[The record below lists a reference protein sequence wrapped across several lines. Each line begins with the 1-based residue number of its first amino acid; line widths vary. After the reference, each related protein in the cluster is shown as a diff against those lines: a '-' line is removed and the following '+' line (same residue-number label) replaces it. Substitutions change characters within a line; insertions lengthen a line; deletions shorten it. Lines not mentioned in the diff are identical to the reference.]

1 MFKTLTQRLSQAL
14 KRVRGK
20 GRITEAN
27 VQDVAREIRVA
38 LLEADVALSVAK
50 SLIERVRERALGKEV
65 EQSINPGQA
74 FIKIVHDEIVEILG
88 AEDEIIE
95 KRGMPTIVMVVG
107 LQGAGKTTTTAKL
120 ARHLS
125 ASSDDVL
132 LASMDVYRPAAQE
145 QLKILAQ
152 ELGMGFLEPKETDP
166 AGLASAAL
174 KEARL
179 RGSRWLFVDTA
190 GRLHVD
196 EGMMLEVKALH
207 EILDPSEIF
216 YVVDAMAGQD
226 AVNSVKAFNEML
238 PLTGVVITKT
248 DGDARGGVTLS
259 IREVTGLPV
268 KFIGTGEKLNALEKF
283 EPKRMASRILGMGDV
298 VGLVEDVERQ
308 IDEKAVKNVVGKL
321 KRGRAL
327 NLEDFKSQLEQVNSL
342 GSIESLLDK
351 IPGLPNIDKN
361 LGGIDKNSLRR
372 QIGIINSMT
381 PMERRKPDLINGS
394 RKRRIAFGSG
404 LPIQEV
410 SRLLKQYRQFAKMM
424 KRVSKGGIKS
434 LLGGLQTGSMPSSGG
449 RGSGRPRS

>member
-14 KRVRGK
+14 QRVRGK

-27 VQDVAREIRVA
+27 VMDVAREIRVA

-50 SLIERVRERALGKEV
+50 SLIERVRKRALGKEV

-74 FIKIVHDEIVEILG
+74 FIKIVHDEIVDVLG
-88 AEDEIIE
+88 GENAPIK
-95 KRGMPTIVMVVG
+95 KRDWLTIVMVVG

-125 ASSDDVL
+125 ASANEVL
-132 LASMDVYRPAAQE
+132 LASMDVYRPAAQD
-145 QLKILAQ
+145 QLKTLSQDI
-152 ELGMGFLEPKETDP
+152 GVHFLESNESDP
-166 AGLASAAL
+166 AALASAAL
-174 KEARL
+174 KEAEL
-179 RGSRWLFVDTA
+179 LGSRWLFVDTA
-190 GRLHVD
+190 GRMHVD
-196 EGMMLEVKALH
+196 EAMMSEIKVLQ
-207 EILDPSEIF
+207 EILNPAEIF

-226 AVNSVKAFNEML
+226 AVNSVKAFDRIL

-259 IREVTGLPV
+259 IRESTGLPI
-268 KFIGTGEKLNALEKF
+268 KFIGTGEKLDALETF
-283 EPKRMASRILGMGDV
+283 VPNRMASRILGMGDV

-308 IDEKAVKNVVGKL
+308 VDENAVKNVAGKL
-321 KRGRAL
+321 KRGRTL
-327 NLEDFKSQLEQVNSL
+327 NLEDFKSQLTQVHSL
-342 GSIESLLDK
+342 GGIESLLDK
-351 IPGLPNIDKN
+351 IPGLPSIDKN
-361 LGGIDKNSLRR
+361 IGGLDKDSLRR

-394 RKRRIAFGSG
+394 RKRRIASGAG

-410 SRLLKQYRQFAKMM
+410 SRLLKQYRQFSKMM

-434 LLGGLQTGSMPSSGG
+434 LLGGLQAGSAG
-449 RGSGRPRS
+449 RRAGRPRN

>member
-14 KRVRGK
+14 QRVRGK

-27 VQDVAREIRVA
+27 VTDVAREIRVA

-50 SLIERVRERALGKEV
+50 SLIERVRKRALGKEV

-74 FIKIVHDEIVEILG
+74 FIKIVHDEIVDVLG
-88 AEDEIIE
+88 GENAPIK
-95 KRGMPTIVMVVG
+95 KRDWLTIVMVVG

-125 ASSDDVL
+125 ASANEVL
-132 LASMDVYRPAAQE
+132 LASMDVYRPAAQD
-145 QLKILAQ
+145 QLKTLSQDI
-152 ELGMGFLEPKETDP
+152 GVHFLESNESDP
-166 AGLASAAL
+166 AALASAAL
-174 KEARL
+174 KEAEL
-179 RGSRWLFVDTA
+179 LGSRWLFVDTA
-190 GRLHVD
+190 GRMHVD
-196 EGMMLEVKALH
+196 EAMMSEIKVLQ
-207 EILDPSEIF
+207 EILNPAEIF

-226 AVNSVKAFNEML
+226 AVNSVKAFDRIL

-259 IREVTGLPV
+259 IRESTGLPI
-268 KFIGTGEKLNALEKF
+268 KFIGTGEKLDALETF
-283 EPKRMASRILGMGDV
+283 VPNRMASRILGMGDV

-308 IDEKAVKNVVGKL
+308 VDENAVKNVAGKL
-321 KRGRAL
+321 KRGRTL
-327 NLEDFKSQLEQVNSL
+327 NLEDFKSQLTQVHSL
-342 GSIESLLDK
+342 GGIESLLDK
-351 IPGLPNIDKN
+351 IPGLPSIDKN
-361 LGGIDKNSLRR
+361 IGGIDKDSLRR

-394 RKRRIAFGSG
+394 RKRRIASGAG

-410 SRLLKQYRQFAKMM
+410 SRLLKQYRQFSKMM

-434 LLGGLQTGSMPSSGG
+434 LLGGLQAGSAG
-449 RGSGRPRS
+449 RRAGRPRN